1 MMRLLLDSFFFI
13 RFIYFIYFGKEKNRG
28 WNRSEINELI
38 SRSIRFNMN

>member
-13 RFIYFIYFGKEKNRG
+13 RFIYFIYFGGEKNRG
-28 WNRSEINELI
+28 WNHSEINELI